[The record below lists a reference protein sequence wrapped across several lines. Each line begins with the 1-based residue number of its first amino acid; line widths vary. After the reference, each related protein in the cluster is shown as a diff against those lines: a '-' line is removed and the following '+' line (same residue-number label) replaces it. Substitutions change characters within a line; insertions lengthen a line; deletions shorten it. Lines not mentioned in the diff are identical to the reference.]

1 MKKILLLSIA
11 SAITAFSASAQD
23 QISLSTTS
31 KAPTVIPETTNP
43 LTGGKVTATGDTLYF
58 ATLSEML
65 IDTNLNNINADFA
78 TPFDSGKFYGI
89 NKYGFTGCA
98 ELFRYVNINV
108 DAVKDTTYK
117 VIGFVSWWHGHCGT
131 SSTINV
137 NMNIWDRG
145 TNKDQ
150 LPGHGGKAYL
160 YGTPNNSKASQ
171 TVSAGTLVAPSITN
185 KKPTVTYLTTPI
197 SGVNYDIYAGFTV
210 AYTWGSTGT
219 DTFGVRSTDHY
230 FQPTFSVE
238 SSTKDTLVNAYNV
251 VQFANVWRS
260 PLLNLFSS
268 YNIAIG
274 EMSFFPI
281 IQRECGNCF
290 PSSVAGFTNQNL
302 TFYGSY
308 PNPAVNSTNIK
319 FGLNQS
325 ADVTVTILD
334 NTGRIINT
342 ITKNGLSKGENTIAV
357 ETANLPAGNYV
368 YTLQASN
375 GGHVAS
381 QFTVVK

>member
-1 MKKILLLSIA
+1 
-11 SAITAFSASAQD
+11 
-23 QISLSTTS
+23 ISLSTTS
-31 KAPTVIPETTNP
+31 EHSFIPETSNP

-58 ATLSEML
+58 ATLSQML

-78 TPFDSGKFYGI
+78 TPFDSGKFFGI

-98 ELFRYVNINV
+98 ELFSYAYINS
-108 DAVKDTTYK
+108 DATKDTTYK

-131 SSTINV
+131 SSAINI
-137 NMNIWDRG
+137 NLNIWNRG

-150 LPGHGGKAYL
+150 LPGFGGKGYI
-160 YGTPNNSKASQ
+160 YGTPNTSKASV
-171 TVSAGTLVAPSITN
+171 TVTAGTLVAPSISNN
-185 KKPTVTYLTTPI
+185 KPQITYLASPL
-197 SGVNYDIYAGFTV
+197 SGVNYDIYAGFTTS
-210 AYTWGSTGT
+210 YTWGSTGT
-219 DTFGVRSTDHY
+219 DTFGLRSTDLR
-230 FQPTFSVE
+230 FTPTYTVE
-238 SSTKDTLVNAYNV
+238 SSTKDTLINAYNV
-251 VQFANVWRS
+251 VQSSNVWKS
-260 PLLNLFSS
+260 PRWNLFS
-268 YNIAIG
+268 NIQIAIG
-274 EMSFFPI
+274 EISLFPI

-334 NTGRIINT
+334 NTGRTINT
-342 ITKNGLSKGENTIAV
+342 ITKNGLSKGENTIAI